1 MPDQFDVQGPFDAHD
16 PIDPD
21 IEPADFEGADDEP
34 PGPGS
39 ANLPQFSV
47 HIAVSV
53 FAGGLAGGLARY
65 LIGRAWPTPPRGFPW
80 NTFVVNVTG
89 SFALGVLVVAVEVL
103 AYRAHRGQI
112 PHLAPARY
120 LRPVLGTGFLGA
132 FTTFSALALSTDQLM
147 AHGHAVLGLAYLV
160 ASVAAGLLAAF
171 AGLRFG
177 RLLGQRWTGSPSAPG
192 SPSVAAG

>member
-1 MPDQFDVQGPFDAHD
+1 MPDPFDARGPFDAHD

-21 IEPADFEGADDEP
+21 IEPADFEGADAEP
-34 PGPGS
+34 PGPGP
-39 ANLPQFSV
+39 AALPRFSV
-47 HIAVSV
+47 PVAASV

-65 LIGRAWPTPPRGFPW
+65 LIGRAWPAPPRGFPW

-103 AYRAHRGQI
+103 AYRAHLGQVR
-112 PHLAPARY
+112 HLGPARY

-132 FTTFSALALSTDQLM
+132 FTTFSALALSTDQLV
-147 AHGHAVLGLAYLV
+147 AHGHVVLGVAYLI
-160 ASVAAGLLAAF
+160 ASVTAGLLAAF

-177 RLLGQRWTGSPSAPG
+177 RLIGQRRTDSR
-192 SPSVAAG
+192 SVLAG